1 MEPFF
6 QCNQEIKLLFF
17 QSYFLKVLGRQ
28 FLFVIGFI
36 NVPIVVS
43 PIFFFENFQCF
54 IDVVIRLMLLLP
66 TTSPTI
72 HIPMSF
78 GALGFRV
85 ACLWSPYFLLSFV
98 MVKHDGKWY
107 VTEWEEFL

>member
-1 MEPFF
+1 
-6 QCNQEIKLLFF
+6 
-17 QSYFLKVLGRQ
+17 
-28 FLFVIGFI
+28 
-36 NVPIVVS
+36 
-43 PIFFFENFQCF
+43 
-54 IDVVIRLMLLLP
+54 LMLLLP